1 MSRLTHTVVVL
12 LLTLGMLL
20 PAASHSVAATP
31 QSPSGG
37 PATDLFF
44 SEYIEGSSNNKAL
57 EIYNGT
63 GSSVDLSQYSI
74 ELYTNGSSTV
84 QNSLVLSGTVENDST
99 FVIAN
104 PDASDSILAV
114 ANAKSNVT
122 FYNGDD
128 ALVLKKNGT
137 IIDSIGQVGF
147 DPGSAWTSNGVSTQD
162 QTLIRKPQ
170 ILSGDSNSTDPFD
183 PSVEWDSCSIN
194 TFEFLGSHEIDEGQL
209 LLQGCPKLIPFVQIL
224 PGQSSTL
231 SFNLSDSTATAITG
245 TVSVSPGINIELT
258 NVVTSTGLYTADLTF
273 TDQYADGV
281 YQVTVEFT
289 NEEGET
295 VTRTVDFI
303 VGNAPVWPIQ
313 GVITDQDNGATK
325 DSPYFGQTI
334 TAQGIVYQEIRHQT
348 SSGADRYGIF
358 IQDSAAKN
366 DNNPLTSDGMYVFL
380 FSNPAVGGVNPQV
393 GDEIVVTGRV
403 EENFNMTQLNFISS
417 IQVLTSGI
425 DIETAVPPFQATPP
439 ADRSAALRY
448 WERREG
454 MRAQVVQGSIVQGGR
469 DVFGGT
475 DGELWTAPPT
485 VDFTDCASPYAERTF
500 RDAHPCDNTEDLFD
514 DGNGYLV
521 LLSSF
526 GLKATTGMV
535 DTLIAPGR
543 TFDVVQNTPTGGV
556 YYSFEKYMIQITE
569 QPQLQSGLNPAE
581 NAPPSVPDR
590 SLEFSVAT
598 FNVENLYDFRDDPF
612 DECDFFGNAGT
623 GCGTNFNYVPESQAA
638 YDAHLTGLAL
648 QVVNDLYSPEILMI
662 QEAEDQDI
670 CTVSGSTLD
679 CGTTN
684 NRDGRPDTLQDLAL
698 RIQQLGG
705 PQYAAAY
712 DRNGADDRGIV
723 SAFMYRTDAGTFLD
737 VDNQGI
743 FGSQNDLV
751 TTSYISMTGFNDVT
765 ELAFNNDTQNPKA
778 FNATLT
784 AQAGD
789 DTDGSNI
796 FTRAPVV
803 AKFWIYPGQN
813 RGGSQQAFY
822 VVNNHFS
829 SGPDRRVGQRAEQ
842 ANYNAAIVEAI
853 ETLDPNARVL
863 VGGDLNV
870 FPRPDDPF
878 APGDP
883 LFPTDQLGGLY
894 EQGMTNLWS
903 LQVEQVPASAYS
915 YVFNGQAQT
924 LDQIFV
930 NDNALNRVG
939 EIRTAHINADWPA
952 ENFFPPVQRGVP
964 TPVEARGVSDHDP
977 NVAQFF
983 FFPADLTGSSKIAS
997 SSVITAGDTLTY
1009 TIRVLNSGGVSTSF
1023 ELTDTLDPALN
1034 LISTDMISNGRM
1046 LSATGT
1052 VSPSSA
1058 LTYTIVVQVSPLYS
1072 GTLTNTAFL
1081 STMTMSGTLESV
1093 VVVNQNTTPMADFSQ
1108 SGKTVSSQNVMA
1120 GELFTYTIE
1129 LSNTGELSGSYMLTD
1144 TLDPNLTVVSTTLS
1158 GTNPLTAMGDL
1169 DDDDSMLYTIV
1180 VSTTAAFSGTIDNT
1194 AVLEVNGFQYDLNA
1208 PAVQVTTMPTTAD
1221 ISGTKTVNTSS
1232 IMAGNVF
1239 TYTIRVVNN
1248 GEDLGS
1254 YMLTDT
1260 LDPNLTM
1267 VSTSLSG
1274 TNPLTAAG
1282 DLDAGESMI
1291 YTIAVSTTAEF
1302 SGTINNS
1309 AMLNVDGM
1317 LMQLTAPAVQV
1328 VNQPS
1333 GMAMLGAEKL
1343 VHTNTITAGE
1353 LLTFTIRIQNTG
1365 AVTGSYRVTDTL
1377 NAAFTIVDPGDLAIS
1392 SGNTLLGL
1400 GDVGP
1405 DSFVDYV
1412 FVVRV
1417 ANDASGFLNNTAMV
1431 TGDGITTPLMPT
1443 VDVAVSERY
1452 IVYLPIVRKP
1462 SVSPGR

>member
-1 MSRLTHTVVVL
+1 MSRLTHMVVVL

-44 SEYIEGSSNNKAL
+44 SEYIEGSSSNKAL

-63 GSSVDLSQYSI
+63 GSSVDLSAYEI
-74 ELYTNGSSTV
+74 AIYFNGSSTPGTG
-84 QNSLVLSGTVENDST
+84 QPIALTGTVADGDV

-104 PDASDSILAV
+104 TSANATILAQADQTSGSV
-114 ANAKSNVT
+114 S
-122 FYNGDD
+122 FNGNDVV
-128 ALVLKKNGT
+128 VLRKNGT
-137 IIDSIGQVGF
+137 TVVDSIGQIG
-147 DPGSAWTSNGVSTQD
+147 DSADFAKDVTLVRNPSIITGDTNPDDAFNPSAEWTSNPVD
-162 QTLIRKPQ
+162 
-170 ILSGDSNSTDPFD
+170 DATD
-183 PSVEWDSCSIN
+183 
-194 TFEFLGSHEIDEGQL
+194 LGSHTINSGGPQPIIASCPSPVEVLEG
-209 LLQGCPKLIPFVQIL
+209 FSTSEQI
-224 PGQSSTL
+224 TARD
-231 SFNLSDSTATAITG
+231 NDSAAISASLTVTATNAI
-245 TVSVSPGINIELT
+245 SLT
-258 NVVTSTGLYTADLTF
+258 SATTSTGLFTATLNVADTLDNGTYTATIDFSNEDGEMASCTISIEVSTLDDVLTIGEVQGVV
-273 TDQYADGV
+273 TDTTVVTFSSPLVGQS
-281 YQVTVEFT
+281 VTVRGVVYAL
-289 NEEGET
+289 NLET
-295 VTRTVDFI
+295 AGFRGFFVQNT
-303 VGNAPVWPIQ
+303 
-313 GVITDQDNGATK
+313 
-325 DSPYFGQTI
+325 
-334 TAQGIVYQEIRHQT
+334 TAY
-348 SSGADRYGIF
+348 D
-358 IQDSAAKN
+358 D
-366 DNNPLTSDGMYVFL
+366 DNPLTSDGIFVTMGQNTSTAGYT
-380 FSNPAVGGVNPQV
+380 PMV
-393 GDEIVVTGRV
+393 GDEIVLTGEVHER
-403 EENFNMTQLNFISS
+403 NNMTRLRNVSQVTVLN
-417 IQVLTSGI
+417 TSL
-425 DIETAVPPFQATPP
+425 DIETTVPPFQATPP
-439 ADRSAALRY
+439 ADRSVAARY

-500 RDAHPCDNTEDLFD
+500 RDAHPCDNTEGLFD

-526 GLKATTGMV
+526 GLKATTGMTE
-535 DTLIAPGR
+535 TLIAPGR

-556 YYSFEKYMIQITE
+556 FYDFEKYMIQITE

-581 NAPPSVPDR
+581 NTPPSVPDR

-623 GCGTNFNYVPESQAA
+623 GCGTRFNYVPTSQAA

-648 QVVNDLYSPEILMI
+648 QVINDLYSPEILMI

-670 CTVSGSTLD
+670 CTVTNTTLD

-684 NRDGRPDTLQDLAL
+684 NRDGSPDTLQDLAL

-778 FNATLT
+778 FNATLSS
-784 AQAGD
+784 QIVNPS
-789 DTDGSNI
+789 DTDGDNI

-813 RGGSQQAFY
+813 RGGNQQAFY

-1093 VVVNQNTTPMADFSQ
+1093 VVVNENTTPMADFSQ

-1169 DDDDSMLYTIV
+1169 DDDDSMIYTIV

-1309 AMLNVDGM
+1309 AMLDVDGM

-1328 VNQPS
+1328 VNQPT

-1392 SGNTLLGL
+1392 SGNTLLGI